1 MYYHAENTTT
11 STTASVSSVSEEYP
25 ATRTAVAILVFTAL
39 FILAQLYASIPLLAP
54 VSSTFRTDATF
65 ALSLCFSLAYA
76 VGFLIWGSVSDRY
89 GRKRVIVIA
98 LSVLTLTTFG
108 CAFAPTL
115 GVLAILRICQ
125 GMTAAGFA
133 PVALAY
139 LTESV
144 LPAGRAR
151 AIGAVS
157 TAFLAAGIF
166 GQVFAS
172 IIALSF
178 GWRWFFGVCGLIF
191 IGTVSLVLCTMH
203 EHPRT
208 GQTTSLWKQYVTFG
222 SLCIKPIFLLYGLA
236 HITLLFVFVALYTG
250 LGRHLETLGVAA
262 SGIVWVRLAAFPAML
277 ISLYAGSY
285 AKKYGVLR
293 VAQLGYVLSVLGLLG
308 GVLCAQVLAGIV
320 ICSLIYVAGVALAIP
335 SMITLYGDAAAPHR
349 ASGMA
354 LNGFVLFAGASL
366 GPVIGA
372 FPLAFTTLI
381 LLLVGFLILAL
392 LSLAAASR
400 INNWLV

>member
-1 MYYHAENTTT
+1 MYHHAENTTT
-11 STTASVSSVSEEYP
+11 STTTSVSSTSEEYP
-25 ATRTAVAILVFTAL
+25 ATRTAVAILVSTAL
-39 FILAQLYASIPLLAP
+39 FVLAQLYASIPLLAP
-54 VSSTFRTDATF
+54 VSSAFRVNATF

-76 VGFLIWGSVSDRY
+76 VGFLIWGPVSDRY
-89 GRKRVIVIA
+89 GRKKVVVLS
-98 LSVLTLTTFG
+98 LSVLTLATLG

-115 GVLAILRICQ
+115 GVLAILRACQ
-125 GMTAAGFA
+125 GMAAAGFA

-151 AIGAVS
+151 AIGAMS

-166 GQVFAS
+166 GQVLAS
-172 IIALSF
+172 IIALSL
-178 GWRWFFGVCGLIF
+178 GWRWFFGLCGLIF
-191 IGTVSLVLCTMH
+191 IGTVSLVLCTML
-203 EHPRT
+203 ERPRT
-208 GQTTSLWKQYVTFG
+208 GQTTSLWKQYVTLG

-236 HITLLFVFVALYTG
+236 HITLLLVFVALYTG

-262 SGIVWVRLAAFPAML
+262 SGIVWVRIAAFPTML

-293 VAQLGYVLSVLGLLG
+293 VAQLGYVLSMLGLLG

-354 LNGFVLFAGASL
+354 LNGFVLFVGASL

-372 FPLAFTTLI
+372 LPLAFTTLM
-381 LLLVGFLILAL
+381 LLLVGFPILAL

-400 INNWLV
+400 INNRLV

>member
-76 VGFLIWGSVSDRY
+76 VGFLIWGPVSDRY
-89 GRKRVIVIA
+89 GRKRIIA
-98 LSVLTLTTFG
+98 ISLSVLTLTTLG

-115 GVLAILRICQ
+115 GMLSILRACQ

-151 AIGAVS
+151 AIGAMS

-166 GQVFAS
+166 GQVLAS
-172 IIALSF
+172 IIALSL
-178 GWRWFFGVCGLIF
+178 GWRWFFGLCGLIF

-354 LNGFVLFAGASL
+354 LNGFVLFVGASL

-372 FPLAFTTLI
+372 LPLAFTTLM

-400 INNWLV
+400 INDWLV

>member
-1 MYYHAENTTT
+1 MYHHAENTTT
-11 STTASVSSVSEEYP
+11 STTTSASSTSEEYP
-25 ATRTAVAILVFTAL
+25 ATRTAVVILVSTAL
-39 FILAQLYASIPLLAP
+39 FVLAQLYASIPLLAP
-54 VSSTFRTDATF
+54 VSSAFRANATF

-76 VGFLIWGSVSDRY
+76 VGFLIWGPVSDRY
-89 GRKRVIVIA
+89 GRKRIIVIS
-98 LSVLTLTTFG
+98 LSVLTITTFG

-115 GVLAILRICQ
+115 GILAILRACQ

-151 AIGAVS
+151 AIGAMS

-166 GQVFAS
+166 GQVLAS
-172 IIALSF
+172 IIALSL

-191 IGTVSLVLCTMH
+191 IGTVSLVLCTMLD
-203 EHPRT
+203 RTQT
-208 GQTTSLWKQYVTFG
+208 GQTISLWKQYVTLG
-222 SLCIKPIFLLYGLA
+222 SLCIKPIFFFYGLA
-236 HITLLFVFVALYTG
+236 HVTLLLAFVALYTG

-262 SGIVWVRLAAFPAML
+262 SGIVWVRLAAFPTML

-293 VAQLGYVLSVLGLLG
+293 VAQLGYSLSILGLLG
-308 GVLCAQVLAGIV
+308 EILCSQVLAGIV

-354 LNGFVLFAGASL
+354 LNGFVLFVGASL

-372 FPLAFTTLI
+372 LPLAFTTLM

-400 INNWLV
+400 INNRLV

>member
-1 MYYHAENTTT
+1 M
-11 STTASVSSVSEEYP
+11 
-25 ATRTAVAILVFTAL
+25 
-39 FILAQLYASIPLLAP
+39 
-54 VSSTFRTDATF
+54 
-65 ALSLCFSLAYA
+65 
-76 VGFLIWGSVSDRY
+76 GFLIWGPVSDRY
-89 GRKRVIVIA
+89 GRKRVIVIS
-98 LSVLTLTTFG
+98 LSVLTLATFG

-115 GVLAILRICQ
+115 GMLAILRTCQ

-144 LPAGRAR
+144 LPAGRAQ
-151 AIGAVS
+151 AIGAMS

-166 GQVFAS
+166 GQVLAS
-172 IIALSF
+172 IIALSL

-191 IGTVSLVLCTMH
+191 IGTVSLVLCTML
-203 EHPRT
+203 ERPRT
-208 GQTTSLWKQYVTFG
+208 GQTTSLWKQYVTLG

-236 HITLLFVFVALYTG
+236 HITLLLVFVALYTG

-277 ISLYAGSY
+277 ISLYAGSC

-293 VAQLGYVLSVLGLLG
+293 VAQLGYSLSILGLLG
-308 GVLCAQVLAGIV
+308 EILCAQVLAGIV

-335 SMITLYGDAAAPHR
+335 SMITLYGDAVAPHR

-354 LNGFVLFAGASL
+354 LNGFVLFVGASL

-372 FPLAFTTLI
+372 LPLAFTTLI

-400 INNWLV
+400 INNRLV

>member
-1 MYYHAENTTT
+1 MYHHAENTTT
-11 STTASVSSVSEEYP
+11 STTTSVSSTSEEYS
-25 ATRTAVAILVFTAL
+25 ATRTAVAILVSTAL
-39 FILAQLYASIPLLAP
+39 FVLAQLYASIPLLAP
-54 VSSTFRTDATF
+54 VSSAFRVNATF

-76 VGFLIWGSVSDRY
+76 VGFLIWGPVSDRY
-89 GRKRVIVIA
+89 GRKKVVVLS
-98 LSVLTLTTFG
+98 LSVLTLTTLG

-115 GVLAILRICQ
+115 GVLAILRACQ
-125 GMTAAGFA
+125 GMAAAGFA

-151 AIGAVS
+151 AIGAMS

-166 GQVFAS
+166 GQVLAS
-172 IIALSF
+172 IIALSL
-178 GWRWFFGVCGLIF
+178 GWRWFFGLCGLIF
-191 IGTVSLVLCTMH
+191 IGTVSLVLCTMLD
-203 EHPRT
+203 RTQT
-208 GQTTSLWKQYVTFG
+208 GQTISLWKQYVTLG
-222 SLCIKPIFLLYGLA
+222 SLCAKPIFLLYSLA
-236 HITLLFVFVALYTG
+236 HITLLLVFVALYTG

-262 SGIVWVRLAAFPAML
+262 SGIVWVRIAAFPAML

-293 VAQLGYVLSVLGLLG
+293 VAQLGYVLSILGLLG

-354 LNGFVLFAGASL
+354 LNGFVLFVGASL

-372 FPLAFTTLI
+372 LPLAFTTLM

-400 INNWLV
+400 INDWLV

>member
-25 ATRTAVAILVFTAL
+25 ATRTAVAILVSTAL

-76 VGFLIWGSVSDRY
+76 VGFLIWGPVSDRY
-89 GRKRVIVIA
+89 GRKRVIVIS
-98 LSVLTLTTFG
+98 LSVLTLTTSG

-285 AKKYGVLR
+285 SKKYGVLR
-293 VAQLGYVLSVLGLLG
+293 VAQLGYSLSILGLLG
-308 GVLCAQVLAGIV
+308 EILCSQVLAGIV

-372 FPLAFTTLI
+372 LPLAFTTLM

>member
-1 MYYHAENTTT
+1 MYHHAENTTT
-11 STTASVSSVSEEYP
+11 STTTSVSSTSEEYP
-25 ATRTAVAILVFTAL
+25 ATRTAVAILVSTAL
-39 FILAQLYASIPLLAP
+39 FVLAQLYASIPLLAP
-54 VSSTFRTDATF
+54 VSSAFRVNATF

-76 VGFLIWGSVSDRY
+76 VGFLIWGPVSDRY
-89 GRKRVIVIA
+89 GRKKVVVLS
-98 LSVLTLTTFG
+98 LSVLTLTTLG

-115 GVLAILRICQ
+115 GVLAILRACQ
-125 GMTAAGFA
+125 GMAAAGFA

-151 AIGAVS
+151 AIGAMS

-166 GQVFAS
+166 GQVLAS
-172 IIALSF
+172 IIALSL
-178 GWRWFFGVCGLIF
+178 GWRWFFGLCGLIF
-191 IGTVSLVLCTMH
+191 IGTVSLVLCTMLD
-203 EHPRT
+203 RTQT
-208 GQTTSLWKQYVTFG
+208 GQTTSLWKQYVTLG
-222 SLCIKPIFLLYGLA
+222 SLCAKPIFLLYGLA
-236 HITLLFVFVALYTG
+236 HITLLLVFVALYTG

-262 SGIVWVRLAAFPAML
+262 SGIVWVRIAAFPAML

-293 VAQLGYVLSVLGLLG
+293 VAQLGYVLSIL

-354 LNGFVLFAGASL
+354 LNGFVLFVGASL

-372 FPLAFTTLI
+372 LPLAFTTLM

-400 INNWLV
+400 INDWLV

>member
-1 MYYHAENTTT
+1 MGTGFG
-11 STTASVSSVSEEYP
+11 SL
-25 ATRTAVAILVFTAL
+25 RTKKGCGSLPERAY
-39 FILAQLYASIPLLAP
+39 LA
-54 VSSTFRTDATF
+54 
-65 ALSLCFSLAYA
+65 
-76 VGFLIWGSVSDRY
+76 
-89 GRKRVIVIA
+89 
-98 LSVLTLTTFG
+98 TFG

-115 GVLAILRICQ
+115 GVLAILRACQ
-125 GMTAAGFA
+125 GMAAAGFA

-151 AIGAVS
+151 AIGAMS

-166 GQVFAS
+166 GQVLAS
-172 IIALSF
+172 IIALSL
-178 GWRWFFGVCGLIF
+178 GWRWFFGLCGLIF
-191 IGTVSLVLCTMH
+191 IGTVSLVLCTMLD
-203 EHPRT
+203 RTQT
-208 GQTTSLWKQYVTFG
+208 GQTISLWKQYVTLG
-222 SLCIKPIFLLYGLA
+222 SLCAKPIFLLYGLA
-236 HITLLFVFVALYTG
+236 HITLLLVFVALYTG

-262 SGIVWVRLAAFPAML
+262 SGIVWVRIAAFPAML

-293 VAQLGYVLSVLGLLG
+293 VAQLGYVLSILGLLG

-354 LNGFVLFAGASL
+354 LNGFVLFVGASL

-372 FPLAFTTLI
+372 LPLAFTTLM

-400 INNWLV
+400 INNRLV

>member
-1 MYYHAENTTT
+1 MYHHAENTTT
-11 STTASVSSVSEEYP
+11 STTTSVSSTSEEYP
-25 ATRTAVAILVFTAL
+25 ATRTAVAILVSTAL
-39 FILAQLYASIPLLAP
+39 FVLAQLYASIPLLAP
-54 VSSTFRTDATF
+54 VSSAFRANATF

-76 VGFLIWGSVSDRY
+76 VGFLIWGPVSDRY
-89 GRKRVIVIA
+89 GRKKVVVLS
-98 LSVLTLTTFG
+98 LSVLTLTTLG

-115 GVLAILRICQ
+115 GMLSILRACQ

-151 AIGAVS
+151 AIGAMS

-166 GQVFAS
+166 GQVLAS
-172 IIALSF
+172 IIALSL
-178 GWRWFFGVCGLIF
+178 GWRWFFGLCGLIF
-191 IGTVSLVLCTMH
+191 IGTVSLVLCTML
-203 EHPRT
+203 ERPRT
-208 GQTTSLWKQYVTFG
+208 GQTISLWKQYVTLG
-222 SLCIKPIFLLYGLA
+222 SLCIKPIFFFYGLA
-236 HITLLFVFVALYTG
+236 HVTLLLAFVALYTG

-262 SGIVWVRLAAFPAML
+262 SGIIWVRLAAFPAML

-293 VAQLGYVLSVLGLLG
+293 VAQLGYVLSILGLLG

-354 LNGFVLFAGASL
+354 LNGFVLFVGASL

-372 FPLAFTTLI
+372 LPLAFTTLM

>member
-1 MYYHAENTTT
+1 MCHKTENTTMNT
-11 STTASVSSVSEEYP
+11 AASVSSTSEEYP
-25 ATRTAVAILVFTAL
+25 ATRTAVAILVSTAL
-39 FILAQLYASIPLLAP
+39 FILAQLYASIPLLTP
-54 VSSTFRTDATF
+54 VSSAFQADATF

-76 VGFLIWGSVSDRY
+76 VGFLIWGPVSDRY
-89 GRKRVIVIA
+89 GRKKVVVLS
-98 LSVLTLTTFG
+98 LSVLTLATFG

-115 GVLAILRICQ
+115 GVLAILRACQ
-125 GMTAAGFA
+125 GMAAAGFA

-151 AIGAVS
+151 AIGAMS

-166 GQVFAS
+166 GQVLAS
-172 IIALSF
+172 IIALSL
-178 GWRWFFGVCGLIF
+178 GWRWFFGLCGLIF
-191 IGTVSLVLCTMH
+191 IGTVSLVLCTMLD
-203 EHPRT
+203 RTQT
-208 GQTTSLWKQYVTFG
+208 GQTISLWKQYVTLG
-222 SLCIKPIFLLYGLA
+222 SLCAKPIFLLYGLA
-236 HITLLFVFVALYTG
+236 HITLLLVFVALYT
-250 LGRHLETLGVAA
+250 GRHLETLGVAA
-262 SGIVWVRLAAFPAML
+262 SGIVWVRIAAFPAML

-293 VAQLGYVLSVLGLLG
+293 VAQLGYVLSMLGLLG

-354 LNGFVLFAGASL
+354 LNGFVLFVGASL

-372 FPLAFTTLI
+372 LPLAFTALM

>member
-1 MYYHAENTTT
+1 MYHHAENTTT
-11 STTASVSSVSEEYP
+11 STTTSASSTSEEYP
-25 ATRTAVAILVFTAL
+25 ATRTAVAILVSTAL
-39 FILAQLYASIPLLAP
+39 FVLAQLYASIPLLAP
-54 VSSTFRTDATF
+54 VSSAFRANATF

-76 VGFLIWGSVSDRY
+76 VGFLIWGPVSDRY
-89 GRKRVIVIA
+89 GRKRVIVIS
-98 LSVLTLTTFG
+98 LSVLTLTTLG

-115 GVLAILRICQ
+115 GVLAILRACQ
-125 GMTAAGFA
+125 GMAAAGFA

-151 AIGAVS
+151 AIGAMS

-172 IIALSF
+172 IIALSL

-191 IGTVSLVLCTMH
+191 IGTVSLVLCTMLD
-203 EHPRT
+203 RT
-208 GQTTSLWKQYVTFG
+208 QAGQTISLWKQYVTLG
-222 SLCIKPIFLLYGLA
+222 SLCIKPIFLFYGLA
-236 HITLLFVFVALYTG
+236 HVTLLLAFVALYTG

-262 SGIVWVRLAAFPAML
+262 SGIVWVRLAAFPTML

-354 LNGFVLFAGASL
+354 LNGFVLFVGASL

-372 FPLAFTTLI
+372 LPLAFTTLM

-400 INNWLV
+400 INNRLV

>member
-1 MYYHAENTTT
+1 MYHHAENTTT
-11 STTASVSSVSEEYP
+11 STTTSVSSTSEEYP
-25 ATRTAVAILVFTAL
+25 ATRTAVAILVSTAL
-39 FILAQLYASIPLLAP
+39 FVLAQLYASIPLLAP
-54 VSSTFRTDATF
+54 VSSAFRANATF

-76 VGFLIWGSVSDRY
+76 VGFLIWGPVSDRY
-89 GRKRVIVIA
+89 GRKKVVVLS
-98 LSVLTLTTFG
+98 LSVLTLTTLG

-115 GVLAILRICQ
+115 GMLSILRACQ

-151 AIGAVS
+151 AIGAMS

-166 GQVFAS
+166 GQVLAS
-172 IIALSF
+172 IIALSL
-178 GWRWFFGVCGLIF
+178 GWRWFFGLCGLIF
-191 IGTVSLVLCTMH
+191 IGTVSLVLCTML
-203 EHPRT
+203 ERPRT
-208 GQTTSLWKQYVTFG
+208 GQTISLWKQYVTLG
-222 SLCIKPIFLLYGLA
+222 SLCIKPIFFFYGLA
-236 HITLLFVFVALYTG
+236 HVTLLLAFVALYTG

-293 VAQLGYVLSVLGLLG
+293 VAQLGYSLSILGLLG
-308 GVLCAQVLAGIV
+308 EILCAQVLAGIV

-354 LNGFVLFAGASL
+354 LNGFVLFVGASL

-372 FPLAFTTLI
+372 LPLAFTTLM

-400 INNWLV
+400 INNRLV

>member
-1 MYYHAENTTT
+1 MYHHAENTTT
-11 STTASVSSVSEEYP
+11 STTTSVSSTSEEYP
-25 ATRTAVAILVFTAL
+25 ATRTAVAILVSTAL
-39 FILAQLYASIPLLAP
+39 FVLAQLYASIPLLAP
-54 VSSTFRTDATF
+54 VSSAFRANATF

-76 VGFLIWGSVSDRY
+76 VGFLIWGPVSDRY
-89 GRKRVIVIA
+89 GRKKVVVLS
-98 LSVLTLTTFG
+98 LSVLTLTTLG

-115 GVLAILRICQ
+115 GMLAILRACQ
-125 GMTAAGFA
+125 GMAAAGFA

-151 AIGAVS
+151 AIGAMS

-166 GQVFAS
+166 GQVLAS
-172 IIALSF
+172 IIALSL
-178 GWRWFFGVCGLIF
+178 GWRWFFGLCGLIF
-191 IGTVSLVLCTMH
+191 IGTVSLVLCTML
-203 EHPRT
+203 ERPRT
-208 GQTTSLWKQYVTFG
+208 GQTISLWKQYVTLG
-222 SLCIKPIFLLYGLA
+222 SLCIKPIFFFYGLA
-236 HITLLFVFVALYTG
+236 HVTLLLAFVALYTG

-293 VAQLGYVLSVLGLLG
+293 VAQLGYVLSILGLLG

-354 LNGFVLFAGASL
+354 LNGFVLFVGASL

-372 FPLAFTTLI
+372 LPLAFTTLM

>member
-1 MYYHAENTTT
+1 MYHHAENTTT
-11 STTASVSSVSEEYP
+11 STTTSASSTSEEYP
-25 ATRTAVAILVFTAL
+25 ATRTAVAILVSTAL
-39 FILAQLYASIPLLAP
+39 FVLAQLYASIPLLAP
-54 VSSTFRTDATF
+54 VSSAFRANATF

-76 VGFLIWGSVSDRY
+76 VGFLIWGPVSDRY
-89 GRKRVIVIA
+89 GRKRVIVIS
-98 LSVLTLTTFG
+98 LSVLTLTTLG

-115 GVLAILRICQ
+115 GVLAILRACQ
-125 GMTAAGFA
+125 GMAAAGFA

-144 LPAGRAR
+144 LPAGRAQ
-151 AIGAVS
+151 AIGAMS

-172 IIALSF
+172 IIALSL

-191 IGTVSLVLCTMH
+191 IGTVSLVLCTMLD
-203 EHPRT
+203 RT
-208 GQTTSLWKQYVTFG
+208 QAGQTISLWKQYVTLG
-222 SLCIKPIFLLYGLA
+222 SLCIKPIFLFYGLA
-236 HITLLFVFVALYTG
+236 HVTLLLAFVALYTG

-262 SGIVWVRLAAFPAML
+262 SGIVWVRLAAFPTML

-354 LNGFVLFAGASL
+354 LNGFVLFVGASL

-372 FPLAFTTLI
+372 LPLAFTTLM

-400 INNWLV
+400 INNRLV